1 MPYRILDQVNSKLIK
16 QSLTRFPYFRL
27 ESTRIVLKLSLIS
40 ALLISLK
47 FIFILLKK
55 NSSARE

>member
-1 MPYRILDQVNSKLIK
+1 MLDQVNSKLIK